1 MEEKGFTITNTH
13 IEPINSPTLEQCIAL
28 SFQAIRVFF
37 NKILESV
44 EDTDKQT
51 ELAAQIHDEIV
62 LQCSAL
68 ANEIYPQ
75 AAENE
80 ENFVSF
86 LDDKI
91 EQARNAVNK

>member
-1 MEEKGFTITNTH
+1 MEEKGFKITNTH
-13 IEPINSPTLEQCIAL
+13 IEPINSPTLEQCISL
-28 SFQAIRVFF
+28 SFTALRYFF
-37 NKILESV
+37 KTILASE
-44 EDTDKQT
+44 ENPDKQT

-86 LDDKI
+86 GRRYYLYRGK
-91 EQARNAVNK
+91 

>member
-1 MEEKGFTITNTH
+1 MEKGFKITNKS
-13 IEPINSPTLEQCIAL
+13 IEPINSPTLEQCITL
-28 SFQAIRVFF
+28 SFTALRYFF
-37 NKILESV
+37 KTILASE

-91 EQARNAVNK
+91 EQARNAINK